1 MDPVARIGLVG
12 WLPALGTRDFQR
24 PLSDPSTD
32 PSSTLPRFKRDGRD
46 VQIADVHR
54 GLPKPPQSTH
64 RRRSQYAGGV
74 RPPPILT
81 PSNPRQMG

>member
-54 GLPKPPQSTH
+54 GLPKPPQ
-64 RRRSQYAGGV
+64 RRLGKSKTVAG
-74 RPPPILT
+74 R
-81 PSNPRQMG
+81 